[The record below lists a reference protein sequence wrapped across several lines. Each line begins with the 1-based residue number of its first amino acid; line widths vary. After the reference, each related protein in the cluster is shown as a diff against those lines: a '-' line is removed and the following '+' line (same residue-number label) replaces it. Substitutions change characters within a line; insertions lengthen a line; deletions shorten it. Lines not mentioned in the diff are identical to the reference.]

1 MAVVKYSSDNINLF
15 NTKLKQNDLMLVP
28 SEGEKTTY
36 KLDLF
41 NPVDYIEIP
50 MIINEYEYN
59 LILVLPGRCYESA
72 DFGFMG
78 DGYSRI
84 IWWRI
89 QDLRRDPLNQN
100 IIYVPIQQNNDAYPV
115 HQPIPSMPSITRGS
129 PIYISLGY
137 TSEYIDS
144 IRDIYR
150 SEKMTEPCKLYV
162 RYNDNEL
169 SYKCSTTNNNHYFWF
184 EQPLEYW
191 AHDVNVS
198 HDFTEKDLYEPLYVK
213 NDITS
218 LHKSVVSFGQ
228 DVYFD
233 SYQPPSPIY
242 APPLTYMTK
251 CLFEDSYIPQKGNIQ
266 DGTFSDTIVLRN
278 RTSGDIWNY
287 ELSPRTLYR
296 GSLELHFDQ
305 TKNGYFG
312 QLENM
317 NFPIDFNHK
326 YALRINDQVY
336 EDIVFLRGPR
346 YDADGI
352 QWYYGTIPAD
362 AGTSSAI
369 ENPDEYSPL
378 VIYQL
383 QSEDDYI
390 NFIIYADS
398 DDGDISTDFILYET
412 SELEQRPPVL
422 DRLINLS
429 WDSQN
434 NYYAGQIV
442 YNYDYQTEYVYRLL
456 LDSSDIGSYEG
467 TIKFQKVND
476 INDLHHYIGISSD
489 DAVTIEQYKDG
500 SGYYWTK
507 VIYETSE
514 DSAQLNDVNIVL
526 SRYYYDTD

>member
-218 LHKSVVSFGQ
+218 LHKSVVSFG
-228 DVYFD
+228 
-233 SYQPPSPIY
+233 
-242 APPLTYMTK
+242 
-251 CLFEDSYIPQKGNIQ
+251 
-266 DGTFSDTIVLRN
+266 
-278 RTSGDIWNY
+278 
-287 ELSPRTLYR
+287 
-296 GSLELHFDQ
+296 
-305 TKNGYFG
+305 
-312 QLENM
+312 
-317 NFPIDFNHK
+317 
-326 YALRINDQVY
+326 
-336 EDIVFLRGPR
+336 
-346 YDADGI
+346 
-352 QWYYGTIPAD
+352 
-362 AGTSSAI
+362 
-369 ENPDEYSPL
+369 
-378 VIYQL
+378 
-383 QSEDDYI
+383 
-390 NFIIYADS
+390 
-398 DDGDISTDFILYET
+398 
-412 SELEQRPPVL
+412 
-422 DRLINLS
+422 
-429 WDSQN
+429 
-434 NYYAGQIV
+434 
-442 YNYDYQTEYVYRLL
+442 
-456 LDSSDIGSYEG
+456 
-467 TIKFQKVND
+467 
-476 INDLHHYIGISSD
+476 
-489 DAVTIEQYKDG
+489 
-500 SGYYWTK
+500 
-507 VIYETSE
+507 
-514 DSAQLNDVNIVL
+514 
-526 SRYYYDTD
+526 